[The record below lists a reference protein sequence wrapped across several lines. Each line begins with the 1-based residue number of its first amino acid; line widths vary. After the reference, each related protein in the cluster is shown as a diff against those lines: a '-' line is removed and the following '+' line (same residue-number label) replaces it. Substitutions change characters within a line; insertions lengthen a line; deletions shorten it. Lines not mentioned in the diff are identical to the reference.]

1 MSFTYLNIT
10 KFAIVTSFMSS
21 NEVFEPDFDLTEILL
36 DLDLTEDLLELLGV
50 SVGASMLLYWTT
62 GTWVKSDWEITFQD
76 KQNWTI
82 IFHSH
87 EK

>member
-50 SVGASMLLYWTT
+50 SVGASMLLY
-62 GTWVKSDWEITFQD
+62 
-76 KQNWTI
+76 
-82 IFHSH
+82 
-87 EK
+87 